1 MVFFL
6 SDGEDGAEDEGSI
19 VWVDFFLFLLSFK
32 L

>member
-6 SDGEDGAEDEGSI
+6 SDGEDGAEDEGSV
-19 VWVDFFLFLLSFK
+19 VWVDFFFVSFI